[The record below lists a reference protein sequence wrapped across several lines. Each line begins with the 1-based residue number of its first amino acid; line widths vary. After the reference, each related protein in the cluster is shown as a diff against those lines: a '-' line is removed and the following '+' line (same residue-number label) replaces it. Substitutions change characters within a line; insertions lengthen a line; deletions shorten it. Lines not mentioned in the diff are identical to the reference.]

1 MYILRMY
8 TIILITII
16 MFAIEIGI
24 GKSIETNNIIANL
37 IPMDI
42 VYFYSDEY
50 YKILIYRSIQLTNI
64 YLLYFNIIYIY
75 FVCINIILDDY
86 NESIATSF
94 DYAPVEGS
102 VTCDDCDF
110 KVICLKK
117 FDEVKKR

>member
-86 NESIATSF
+86 NESIKF
-94 DYAPVEGS
+94 CILYGLIL
-102 VTCDDCDF
+102 VT
-110 KVICLKK
+110 LKLNL
-117 FDEVKKR
+117 VYNII